1 MPNPAL
7 PNSWFTCDIRVGSLT
22 LHLEEENW
30 NKGMVTYEEYDRVT
44 KVFED
49 LAGKGINTSSRES
62 PQKVNIGGRLVEKI
76 MVHVQKGIRENDEQE
91 LKEMMEGV
99 YHEYM
104 KLKEARGVSE
114 ESKEEQK

>member
-30 NKGMVTYEEYDRVT
+30 NKALVTPEEYDRVT
-44 KVFED
+44 KVFEG
-49 LAGKGINTSSRES
+49 LAGKAIIAPSRES

-76 MVHVQKGIRENDEQE
+76 MAHVQSGIRQNDE
-91 LKEMMEGV
+91 
-99 YHEYM
+99 
-104 KLKEARGVSE
+104 
-114 ESKEEQK
+114 

>member
-30 NKGMVTYEEYDRVT
+30 NKALVTPEEYDRVT
-44 KVFED
+44 KIFEG
-49 LAGKGINTSSRES
+49 LAGNGIVTPIRES

-76 MVHVQKGIRENDEQE
+76 MLHVQSGIRQNDE
-91 LKEMMEGV
+91 
-99 YHEYM
+99 
-104 KLKEARGVSE
+104 
-114 ESKEEQK
+114 